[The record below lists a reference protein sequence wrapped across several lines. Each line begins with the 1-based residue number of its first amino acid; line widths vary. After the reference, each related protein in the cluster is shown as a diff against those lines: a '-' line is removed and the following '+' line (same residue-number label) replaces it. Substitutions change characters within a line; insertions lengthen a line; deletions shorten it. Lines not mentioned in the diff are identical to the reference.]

1 MSEDMKRICFDLTV
15 IIPQFYCEEHGK
27 IGERF
32 ARFAFCKDVETL
44 RKAGERLQG
53 LKKYLKQ

>member
-1 MSEDMKRICFDLTV
+1 MKRIWFDLTV

-27 IGERF
+27 IGESF